1 MSEDKSAKGFAKADL
16 PSSEPAKGAKLKD
29 RNDRDVSIGSTVE
42 IPYHKGEE
50 GKVVYIDEA
59 TGMVYVKMP
68 APILKGP
75 SKRVTCKSKC
85 GRAPKSAAV
94 ENGGKK
100 GTLETKLA
108 KAFEEIRELKK
119 SLAANG
125 SKTRKA
131 SKVNESKKPEKSRK
145 SKKEEEETDEEEET
159 AKKSKKSKKVE
170 EETDEEEA
178 KKAKKAK
185 KSKKVEEE
193 EEEEEEN
200 E

>member
-29 RNDRDVSIGSTVE
+29 RNERDISIGSTVE

-119 SLAANG
+119 SLANG

-131 SKVNESKKPEKSRK
+131 SKPNESKKPEKSRK
-145 SKKEEEETDEEEET
+145 SKKEEEETDEEEEK
-159 AKKSKKSKKVE
+159 AKKS
-170 EETDEEEA
+170 
-178 KKAKKAK
+178 K

>member
-29 RNDRDVSIGSTVE
+29 RNERDISIGSTVE

-119 SLAANG
+119 SLANG

-131 SKVNESKKPEKSRK
+131 SKPNESKKPEKSRK
-145 SKKEEEETDEEEET
+145 SKKEEEETDEEEEK

-170 EETDEEEA
+170 EETDEEEE
-178 KKAKKAK
+178 KAKKSK